1 MSRPET
7 FGMTLVYND
16 GQGDPSGVEGQR
28 PYSWRSKEK
37 PPSEFESILAI
48 ICSISAKIFHL

>member
-1 MSRPET
+1 
-7 FGMTLVYND
+7 MTLVYND